1 MKTYKY
7 LPSAN
12 VNSAHF
18 YRKTFNPK
26 FIFGFI
32 YSRTL
37 AYSLYYINHKF
48 IYLFRS
54 KYILYEFP
62 LPIIIA
68 SIVKKGD
75 FIIDVGAYIGYYT
88 FFFSKLVGKEGKV
101 YAFEPEPR
109 AFLILKNKAKRLK
122 NVILERKAVGDKNTK
137 VKFYLDE
144 NRGESS
150 IYKDLARSKTC
161 IEVDMIRLDDYFH
174 DLKDNIAL
182 IKMDVQGSEPLVI
195 DGMKNLIK
203 KVKLLILELWPYG
216 LKVAGFEPSDIIN
229 RLILNDFKIIYIDE
243 DFYVITR
250 NIEKY
255 VNIDHK
261 NIYYYINIIG
271 INKNYLKI

>member
-1 MKTYKY
+1 MKTYEY

-12 VNSAHF
+12 VNSARF
-18 YRKTFNPK
+18 YHKTFNPK

-37 AYSLYYINHKF
+37 AYSLYYINYKF

-75 FIIDVGAYIGYYT
+75 IIIDVGAYIGYYT
-88 FFFSKLVGKEGKV
+88 IFFSKLVGDQGKV
-101 YAFEPEPR
+101 YAFEADPR
-109 AFLILKNKAKRLK
+109 AFLILKHKAKKLK
-122 NVILERKAVGDKNTK
+122 NVILERKAVGNKNSK

-161 IEVDMIRLDDYFH
+161 IEVDMLRLDDYFH

-203 KVKLLILELWPYG
+203 KVKVIIFEYWPDG
-216 LKVAGFEPSDIIN
+216 LKVAGFEPID
-229 RLILNDFKIIYIDE
+229 LLNLLKKYNFKI
-243 DFYVITR
+243 FYVDQNLNINNIT
-250 NIEKY
+250 NK
-255 VNIDHK
+255 IDVKGH
-261 NIYYYINIIG
+261 INLIA
-271 INKNYLKI
+271 INKEIISKS

>member
-1 MKTYKY
+1 
-7 LPSAN
+7 

-18 YRKTFNPK
+18 YHKTFNPK

-37 AYSLYYINHKF
+37 AYSLYYINYKF

-68 SIVKKGD
+68 SIIKKGD
-75 FIIDVGAYIGYYT
+75 IIIDVGAYIGYYT
-88 FFFSKLVGKEGKV
+88 IFFSKLVGDQGKV
-101 YAFEPEPR
+101 YAFEADPR
-109 AFLILKNKAKRLK
+109 AFLILKHKAKKLK
-122 NVILERKAVGDKNTK
+122 NVILERKAVGNKNSK

-203 KVKLLILELWPYG
+203 KVKVIIFEYWPDG
-216 LKVAGFEPSDIIN
+216 LKATGIEP
-229 RLILNDFKIIYIDE
+229 LTLLNKLEMNNFKLFYIDE
-243 DFYVITR
+243 NL
-250 NIEKY
+250 NIKS
-255 VNIDHK
+255 IDINNK
-261 NIYYYINIIG
+261 ANNKLPSNIIA
-271 INKNYLKI
+271 INTKLIRK